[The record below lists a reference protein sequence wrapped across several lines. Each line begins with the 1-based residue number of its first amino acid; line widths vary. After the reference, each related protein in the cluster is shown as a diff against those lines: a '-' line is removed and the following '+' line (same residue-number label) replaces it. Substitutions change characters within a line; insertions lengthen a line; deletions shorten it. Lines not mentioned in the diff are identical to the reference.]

1 MAPLKLVTSVEICPA
16 GRLVARCHEVSSFS
30 FIYGTSKEVVPFDDI
45 GIFYNF
51 SMMPKC
57 QLLRNAPK
65 FGGFD
70 LNSAEGILHAFQSYG
85 AVNFQTF
92 QHEVMRGWA
101 GHGCLQLGV
110 WTKNPSH
117 DLTTLDTGIL
127 WDDFCIV
134 GR

>member
-1 MAPLKLVTSVEICPA
+1 M
-16 GRLVARCHEVSSFS
+16 SSFS
-30 FIYGTSKEVVPFDDI
+30 FIYCTSKEVVPFNDI

-92 QHEVMRGWA
+92 QHEVMRGWMF
-101 GHGCLQLGV
+101 
-110 WTKNPSH
+110 
-117 DLTTLDTGIL
+117 TTRSLDNESIT
-127 WDDFCIV
+127 
-134 GR
+134 